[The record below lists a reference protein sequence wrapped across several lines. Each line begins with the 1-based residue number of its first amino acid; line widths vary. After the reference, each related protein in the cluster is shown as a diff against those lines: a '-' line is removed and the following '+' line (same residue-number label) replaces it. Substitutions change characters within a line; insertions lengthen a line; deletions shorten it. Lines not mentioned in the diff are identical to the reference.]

1 MSKIKN
7 KFRVSR
13 ANNQSGFLN
22 NLQNQNPKVSS
33 TMLNHQSLSNFHN
46 NINNNG
52 NVYSTSTS
60 QYFNNQQQNKP
71 KIKFSQQN
79 IQKLQKGDVGFNI
92 DLEGL
97 FQTSDD
103 ENVVVIEGNDS
114 SRQLQKLVNNEDID
128 DQSRSNLQ
136 NQQNYS
142 NPGILQQRNITQ
154 NPTDQNNNNY
164 ASRVNLKRY
173 GINQSSLSALDTVNP
188 NNYRITKQKMGKEI
202 QVRIKEFVPIL
213 LKRNIAAEY
222 VQNTGLS
229 PQREDQS
236 QSNHNRSDSIQGLN
250 QQQIVQRYLKNNGYP
265 RKNQRLL
272 SEISRNY
279 ETKQSHST
287 NQIKLFQR
295 GNSEYNRQNHQ
306 SLEGLPLNPNTQS
319 SIDKLEINPSNER
332 QLKNLKYANDIL
344 TLNMHEGQEI
354 KAQNLKNTKTD
365 ANNLNKNRESHK
377 RLIRELQEK
386 ILAAK
391 QLQDYSLRGTAGVDK
406 ILNHQ
411 GSSSVIGLDPST
423 IYGRVEKELEN
434 KQSQNIQRQ
443 LSKRYRLNMKNLK
456 KQIMAAQQANANKI
470 DDQSMIQMISFVT
483 NYPKRHLNQYFSQQQ
498 TDTNYQNSPNK
509 PINKDN
515 NTSVYQNLSN
525 NEFHSRSL
533 SFALDDGTGSLLGAS
548 DSMSI
553 LNRSDRE
560 KLEQIMNNYKSP
572 PEFNNSLLQSIIESE
587 KKQAQQSMEKLKI
600 SLAEDENKSIRKL
613 QDNMKQSNGLMI
625 QGGRFKNTQKDNY
638 QTMYHQNNEY
648 QNIEP
653 NNNYFQTVYQQNNEN
668 EEQKLQS
675 QQNNSQFVVQ
685 HSIVLG
691 GSLSKSLQSIDIRLK
706 PSAASNIEKIRL
718 SHYNENNNNQQEQ
731 ILQQDYQSRQNQQN
745 LSKYLKKN
753 ANIQQLSTITRNHK
767 FYEDQ
772 LTQPQP
778 FASAQ
783 KVVTRNKFH
792 YYDYGQQMQHNQQ
805 HYKTLSKSFDI
816 FNATNH
822 GQMTSQNQNL
832 KNSNYHHASQTIY
845 IAQQQQD
852 LPENIQSVDTNQ
864 QHYSNQKGAVPLP
877 KVRQIRQNA
886 QMQQIKLLK
895 QRDSQINSSLL
906 NSTLQYTNSSL
917 YNFEV
922 TPQPRSQA
930 NSFKK
935 PRLLHQS
942 IQNLNMSK
950 KQQPNNFTQN
960 QTKQLYQELK
970 PKSKLQNFSYLD
982 DALIEEDIIQASQ
995 QIFHGSGLKNI
1006 DSNIRATNIPEQ
1018 NNEKYQGSQQKVPET
1033 MPSMIKI
1040 TIQKNSNRQQENS
1053 NKNQNQVRNSSI
1065 QHLDSHRSSK
1075 VNEVSDETPIERV
1088 LLKKELND
1096 MFKQNFDNIE
1106 RNNYDKFITISHQQ
1120 AAASQTI
1127 YNNHSGNKNH
1137 QSQLSSYSQKK
1148 RNRSRNLSNSVI
1160 YMNENNRNNKYDDDH
1175 EQVTHLDLQLRK
1187 SNKTQ
1192 NKDNNQAAH
1201 FTGW

>member
-128 DQSRSNLQ
+128 DQSRLQ
-136 NQQNYS
+136 FENQQNYS
-142 NPGILQQRNITQ
+142 NPWYFTIRNITQ

-236 QSNHNRSDSIQGLN
+236 QKG
-250 QQQIVQRYLKNNGYP
+250 
-265 RKNQRLL
+265 
-272 SEISRNY
+272 
-279 ETKQSHST
+279 
-287 NQIKLFQR
+287 F
-295 GNSEYNRQNHQ
+295 
-306 SLEGLPLNPNTQS
+306 PLNPNNQS

-332 QLKNLKYANDIL
+332 QLKNLKYVNDIL

-354 KAQNLKNTKTD
+354 KSQNLKNSKTD

-572 PEFNNSLLQSIIESE
+572 P
-587 KKQAQQSMEKLKI
+587 
-600 SLAEDENKSIRKL
+600 D
-613 QDNMKQSNGLMI
+613 
-625 QGGRFKNTQKDNY
+625 
-638 QTMYHQNNEY
+638 
-648 QNIEP
+648 
-653 NNNYFQTVYQQNNEN
+653 
-668 EEQKLQS
+668 
-675 QQNNSQFVVQ
+675 
-685 HSIVLG
+685 
-691 GSLSKSLQSIDIRLK
+691 
-706 PSAASNIEKIRL
+706 
-718 SHYNENNNNQQEQ
+718 
-731 ILQQDYQSRQNQQN
+731 
-745 LSKYLKKN
+745 
-753 ANIQQLSTITRNHK
+753 
-767 FYEDQ
+767 
-772 LTQPQP
+772 
-778 FASAQ
+778 
-783 KVVTRNKFH
+783 
-792 YYDYGQQMQHNQQ
+792 
-805 HYKTLSKSFDI
+805 
-816 FNATNH
+816 
-822 GQMTSQNQNL
+822 
-832 KNSNYHHASQTIY
+832 
-845 IAQQQQD
+845 
-852 LPENIQSVDTNQ
+852 
-864 QHYSNQKGAVPLP
+864 
-877 KVRQIRQNA
+877 
-886 QMQQIKLLK
+886 
-895 QRDSQINSSLL
+895 
-906 NSTLQYTNSSL
+906 
-917 YNFEV
+917 
-922 TPQPRSQA
+922 
-930 NSFKK
+930 
-935 PRLLHQS
+935 
-942 IQNLNMSK
+942 
-950 KQQPNNFTQN
+950 
-960 QTKQLYQELK
+960 
-970 PKSKLQNFSYLD
+970 
-982 DALIEEDIIQASQ
+982 
-995 QIFHGSGLKNI
+995 
-1006 DSNIRATNIPEQ
+1006 
-1018 NNEKYQGSQQKVPET
+1018 
-1033 MPSMIKI
+1033 
-1040 TIQKNSNRQQENS
+1040 
-1053 NKNQNQVRNSSI
+1053 
-1065 QHLDSHRSSK
+1065 
-1075 VNEVSDETPIERV
+1075 
-1088 LLKKELND
+1088 
-1096 MFKQNFDNIE
+1096 
-1106 RNNYDKFITISHQQ
+1106 
-1120 AAASQTI
+1120 
-1127 YNNHSGNKNH
+1127 
-1137 QSQLSSYSQKK
+1137 
-1148 RNRSRNLSNSVI
+1148 
-1160 YMNENNRNNKYDDDH
+1160 
-1175 EQVTHLDLQLRK
+1175 
-1187 SNKTQ
+1187 
-1192 NKDNNQAAH
+1192 
-1201 FTGW
+1201 